1 MTELLPRCRCSSRII
16 IIWEINSVRRLYVPN
31 KQELNRDDS
40 TASISIAYST
50 SQYTC

>member
-1 MTELLPRCRCSSRII
+1 M
-16 IIWEINSVRRLYVPN
+16 PN